1 MIWPENY
8 SQGYQNLWPDDGT
21 GRHEGKPNEVSPS
34 FLGNENVKNPANSRE
49 RVNLGV
55 S

>member
-1 MIWPENY
+1 MIKDKFEYLFWPV
-8 SQGYQNLWPDDGT
+8 GGI

-34 FLGNENVKNPANSRE
+34 LIGNDYDKNPANSHE
-49 RVNLGV
+49 RVNLGA